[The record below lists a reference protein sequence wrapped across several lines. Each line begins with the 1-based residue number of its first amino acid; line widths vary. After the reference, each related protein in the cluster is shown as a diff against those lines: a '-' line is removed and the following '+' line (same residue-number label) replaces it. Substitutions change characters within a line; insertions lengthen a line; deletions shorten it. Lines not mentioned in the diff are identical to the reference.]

1 MLSKL
6 IDVVEQMFVNEI
18 KGIIWTRQTHLQ
30 SKEYLV
36 KHKGYHPKEV
46 VWVKPSQLDHLLNM
60 VAKFE
65 QERGHELGMKMT
77 RKKKALGRN
86 NPTPNHLKC

>member
-1 MLSKL
+1 
-6 IDVVEQMFVNEI
+6 
-18 KGIIWTRQTHLQ
+18 
-30 SKEYLV
+30 
-36 KHKGYHPKEV
+36 
-46 VWVKPSQLDHLLNM
+46 VKPSQLDHLLNM